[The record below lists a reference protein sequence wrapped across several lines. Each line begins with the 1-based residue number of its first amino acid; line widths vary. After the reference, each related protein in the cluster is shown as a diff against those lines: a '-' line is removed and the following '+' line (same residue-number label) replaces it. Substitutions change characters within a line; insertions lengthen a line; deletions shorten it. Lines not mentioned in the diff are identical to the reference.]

1 MSSVCMETSGEY
13 LVSAWTAQYVSV
25 ISHQT
30 SIYMYMYLF
39 INPSISLASQPLD
52 VCETIHRP
60 NYLFIHSSTHPSIR
74 PTIHPS
80 NHPFI
85 YSFIHP
91 RNHLFTDLSI
101 HPFIYPS
108 NSHFRPGSS
117 KDIIL
122 GFQSLVHFLHH
133 DVNEYKT
140 ELQQSLFYPL
150 FVYSYLLLVSLNEG
164 ESGMKTCE

>member
-1 MSSVCMETSGEY
+1 METSGEY

-30 SIYMYMYLF
+30 IYLHVYIYIYLSIH
-39 INPSISLASQPLD
+39 PL
-52 VCETIHRP
+52 TIHRP
-60 NYLFIHSSTHPSIR
+60 NYLFIHSFPYPSIR

-85 YSFIHP
+85 YSFVHP

-108 NSHFRPGSS
+108 NPHFRPGSS

-164 ESGMKTCE
+164 ESGMKICE